1 MFMNTALPI
10 ENQTFK
16 NIQFSEK
23 PFSKGEYDTCVFLNC
38 DFSNTNLSNIDFIEC
53 EFVNCNLSNI
63 QLKNTGLKEVVFD
76 ACKMIGVNFEVCNP
90 FLLNLRFTGCQLD
103 FSSFYRLKLNGTNFG
118 NCSFEEVDFTE
129 ADLTKAVFEVC
140 DFKKAVFEKTNV
152 QQADFYTAFNYY
164 IDPENNQL
172 KKAKFS
178 KEGALGLLEKYQIL
192 VKD

>member
-1 MFMNTALPI
+1 MK
-10 ENQTFK
+10 ENKTFE
-16 NIQFSEK
+16 NINFSDN
-23 PFSKGEYDTCVFLNC
+23 SIAKGEYDGCTFIRC
-38 DFSNTNLSNIDFIEC
+38 DFSNADLSNFEFMEC
-53 EFVNCNLSNI
+53 EFIGCNLSNI
-63 QLKNTGLKEVVFD
+63 NLTNTSLKDVAFQD
-76 ACKMIGVNFEVCNP
+76 SKMIGVNFEVCNP

-103 FSSFYRLKLNGTNFG
+103 FSSFYRLKLKGTNFG

-129 ADLTKAVFEVC
+129 ADLTKAVFESC